1 MWRVKVQSH
10 LSLLFKIE
18 QVKSNNFNSNLCDQ
32 EFLVGV
38 EKSSVQILQVDM
50 QIHLLLTNTKLL
62 GMKETYL
69 YPIVNGPFLPMTF

>member
-1 MWRVKVQSH
+1 M
-10 LSLLFKIE
+10 
-18 QVKSNNFNSNLCDQ
+18 
-32 EFLVGV
+32 GV
-38 EKSSVQILQVDM
+38 EKSSEQITQVDM